1 MKKIKLLFYLALIL
15 VSFTGCIDRRDCCD
29 MVISQEFYV
38 NLQNSE
44 ANNLLDP
51 QTEGAVDISKT
62 RLFLVE
68 NGEAKMNRVEGGG
81 ILDNPFG
88 IAPVEIN
95 GILNAQI
102 QFQYNG
108 NNKEIEGIIQWSQV
122 MADTLIFTFNSADNP
137 RHLTKITQNGNSLW
151 GKETDPLYPIT
162 IKLIQ
167 K

>member
-1 MKKIKLLFYLALIL
+1 MKKNKLLFYLALIL

-62 RLFLVE
+62 RLFLIE
-68 NGEAKMNRVEGGG
+68 NGEAKMYRVEGGE

-95 GILNAQI
+95 GILRAQI
-102 QFQYNG
+102 QFLYNG
-108 NNKEIEGIIQWSQV
+108 NKKEIEGFIQWSQV
-122 MADTLIFTFNSADNP
+122 LADTLSFSFNSAENP
-137 RHLTKITQNGNSLW
+137 RHLTKITQNGKTLW
-151 GKETDPLYPIT
+151 DKEIDPLYPVT
-162 IKLIQ
+162 IELIQ

>member
-1 MKKIKLLFYLALIL
+1 MKKNKLLFYLALIL

-51 QTEGAVDISKT
+51 QTEGSVDISKI
-62 RLFLVE
+62 RLFLIE
-68 NGEAKMNRVEGGG
+68 NGEAKMYRVEGGG

-95 GILNAQI
+95 GILNAKF

-108 NNKEIEGIIQWSQV
+108 KNKEIKGFIQWNESLV
-122 MADTLIFTFNSADNP
+122 DTLNFTFNSANNP
-137 RHLTKITQNGNSLW
+137 SLIIRISQNGQTLW
-151 GKETDPLYPIT
+151 DKETDQLNPVI
-162 IKLIQ
+162 IKLTQ
-167 K
+167 